1 MESFGENDQ
10 AAMVVGPK
18 GEIEGIWQVL
28 DFYIALL
35 RIYPPSSGLYL
46 VKIQPTRR
54 IDR

>member
-28 DFYIALL
+28 DFYIVLL
-35 RIYPPSSGLYL
+35 RIYPPVQRLIPRKNLAY
-46 VKIQPTRR
+46 QEN
-54 IDR
+54 